1 MAIIEGRPFAAVPKA
16 DLHLHL
22 EGSIDLD
29 TLLLIRSR
37 RGDAAA
43 DAERRRL
50 GRLYQHRDFPHF
62 LSNFRDLCLELQ
74 APEDFALAT
83 ERLASK
89 LAEDGVRHAEV
100 MCSATIFAR
109 RGLPAAEIFD
119 AAREA
124 AGRAASTG
132 GPRLLFLIDGVRQ
145 WGPEGLEEVVRAAL
159 ECRRYG
165 VVGIGM
171 GGDETA
177 WPAAAFAPAY
187 REARRQGL
195 RTTVHAGEFDGPRSV
210 WQALEVLE
218 VDRIGHGVRAVE
230 DRELVRVL
238 ARRRVPLEC
247 CPTSNL
253 RTGVVADL
261 EGHPVG
267 ALARAGVLVTINSD
281 DPALFD
287 TSTLREWEALATRAG
302 LATGEVLAIGRA
314 TIGAAFL
321 DPQERDVLLSEFD
334 DRASSM
340 ARDS

>member
-1 MAIIEGRPFAAVPKA
+1 MPKA

-29 TLLLIRSR
+29 TLLAIRRR
-37 RGDAAA
+37 RGDSAGE
-43 DAERRRL
+43 AERRRL
-50 GRLYQHRDFPHF
+50 EQLYRHRDFPHF

-83 ERLASK
+83 DRLAVR

-100 MCSATIFAR
+100 MCSATIFGR

-119 AAREA
+119 AARQA
-124 AGRAASTG
+124 AERAASAG

-145 WGPEGLEEVVRAAL
+145 WGPGGLEEVVSAAL
-159 ECRRYG
+159 DCRKYG
-165 VVGIGM
+165 VAGIGM

-177 WPAAAFAPAY
+177 WPAAAFASLY
-187 REARRQGL
+187 REARREGL

-230 DRELVRVL
+230 DAELVRVL

-253 RTGVVADL
+253 RTGVIKDL
-261 EGHPVG
+261 ERHPVA
-267 ALARAGVLVTINSD
+267 ALARAGVVVTINSD

-287 TSTLREWEALATRAG
+287 TSTGREWEVLATRAG
-302 LATGEVLAIGRA
+302 LTMAEVLAIGRA

-321 DPQERDVLLSEFD
+321 GQKERDALLLEFD
-334 DRASSM
+334 AGASSM
-340 ARDS
+340 APDA

>member
-1 MAIIEGRPFAAVPKA
+1 MARSPGRPFAAVPKA

-29 TLLLIRSR
+29 TLLLMRAR
-37 RGDAAA
+37 RRRPA
-43 DAERRRL
+43 DDGERRRL
-50 GRLYQHRDFPHF
+50 GRLYRHRDFPHF

-100 MCSATIFAR
+100 MCSATIFTR

-119 AAREA
+119 ASREA
-124 AGRAASTG
+124 AGRAASAG

-145 WGPEGLEEVVRAAL
+145 WGPGGLEEVVRVAL
-159 ECRRYG
+159 ECRKYG

-177 WPAAAFAPAY
+177 WPAAAFAHAY
-187 REARRQGL
+187 REARREGL

-210 WQALEVLE
+210 WEALEVLE

-230 DRELVRVL
+230 DRELVRAL
-238 ARRRVPLEC
+238 AGRKVPLEC

-253 RTGVVADL
+253 RTGVIKDL
-261 EGHPVG
+261 QAHPAG
-267 ALARAGVLVTINSD
+267 ALARAGVVVTINSD

-287 TSTLREWEALATRAG
+287 TSTLREWEGLAALAG
-302 LATGEVLAIGRA
+302 FLPSEVLAAGRA

-321 DPQERDVLLSEFD
+321 GQRERDALLEEFD
-334 DRASSM
+334 AAASSM
-340 ARDS
+340 ARDA